1 MRNSRMSAS
10 PFRRPRWGGSLVT
23 LAVSLAGPAA
33 AQAPSSAPPT
43 QKIRVAVADLSG
55 SALKMQSTTMP
66 IMGGQPQPGYGQPT
80 GSQTNTTIALPPPA
94 EFARGLTEILT
105 SVLIKT
111 GRVTVLERAAMQ
123 QLDAEQ
129 ALTAAGKVT
138 KESGAQQGALLGAHA
153 IITGDITGFA
163 FNKSSVGGGLF
174 IRGFSVSGEKVTA
187 EVTID
192 LRLIDATTGEVIY
205 SAKGTGKADQTVWGA
220 DATKGDKTQTL
231 DAQTS
236 TPLGHASRE
245 AIEKSVAALLVG
257 MPKLRWSG
265 RVIDVRNGVVYVNVA
280 AADGMRPGLAL
291 DVFEAQPPLVDP
303 ATGQNMGA
311 PERHV
316 GTIVIDSVLEK
327 FSTAKIASGDGIVR
341 GHVLRLKPN

>member
-1 MRNSRMSAS
+1 MLTQSLACSR
-10 PFRRPRWGGSLVT
+10 FTRLGRLVT
-23 LAVSLAGPAA
+23 IAVVLLGPGTSGA
-33 AQAPSSAPPT
+33 AQAPNGAPPT

-55 SALKMQSTTMP
+55 TALKMQSTTMP
-66 IMGGQPQPGYGQPT
+66 IMGGQPQSGYGQPT

-205 SAKGTGKADQTVWGA
+205 SAKGSGKADQTVWGA
-220 DATKGDKTQTL
+220 DATKGDKAQSL

-245 AIEKSVAALLVG
+245 AIEKSVNALLAG

-265 RVIDVRNGVVYVNVA
+265 RVIDVRNGVVFVNVA
-280 AADGMRPGLAL
+280 APDGMRPGLEL

-311 PERHV
+311 PERRV
-316 GTIVIDSVLEK
+316 GTVVIDSVLEK
-327 FSTAKIASGDGIVR
+327 FSTAKITSGEGVAR